1 MIPTTLSGTP
11 HPSLSPIPWFI
22 ESGMKRGN
30 FSKLVLL
37 SALALPA
44 YAEKVQFDQLPPD
57 LQQKIRAQV
66 GSAAI
71 EDIDR
76 DVKDGRTIYE
86 VAYKE
91 NGQHREAQI
100 EYNTPSTATSTSSA
114 VDSRKMSYDELP
126 QNIKNAVN
134 SYVQAAEVND
144 VDRQVRDGRVT
155 YEIGYKVNGGAQQ
168 ELLVADNG
176 QILNRNSA
184 VASSSTATTTPPP
197 YRNRRGVIPGQPA
210 TASVNTRTVQYQDL
224 PSAVRKAAES
234 RLHAGGVTQVIR
246 TIQNGNVNYQIDF
259 KKEDGRNQ
267 QLVVAEDGRIMS
279 DQFTTASG
287 VGSAASVQS
296 GTSSSSTTTTTDYS
310 NITTPIQLA
319 NAQEVNRAQIPV
331 GVARTMRNYTVN
343 TNIKD
348 IQRGTWDG
356 REVYQ
361 VGFVDNNNQ
370 YVQLQLD
377 ASGNVIYDPRRTGSS
392 TGNLLNNIGRLF
404 DNK

>member
-1 MIPTTLSGTP
+1 
-11 HPSLSPIPWFI
+11 
-22 ESGMKRGN
+22 MKRGN
-30 FSKLVLL
+30 FTKLVLL

-66 GSAAI
+66 GSAQI

-76 DVKDGRTIYE
+76 EVKDGRTLYE

-100 EYNTPSTATSTSSA
+100 EHNAPVTASTTTSTSTA
-114 VDSRKMSYDELP
+114 VDSRKISYNELP
-126 QNIKNAVN
+126 QNVKDAV
-134 SYVQAAEVND
+134 SSHIQGAEVND
-144 VDRQVRDGRVT
+144 VDRQAKDGRVT
-155 YEIGYKVNGGAQQ
+155 YEIGYKRNDGVQQ
-168 ELLVADNG
+168 ELLVADDG
-176 QILNRNSA
+176 RILNRGSVA
-184 VASSSTATTTPPP
+184 ASSGSSTINRPI
-197 YRNRRGVIPGQPA
+197 RRGVFGNRSTASA
-210 TASVNTRTVQYQDL
+210 TANARSMEYEDL
-224 PSAVRKAAES
+224 PSAVRRSAET
-234 RLHAGGVTQVIR
+234 RLRDGDVKQVYR
-246 TIQNGNVNYQIDF
+246 LVQNGNINYQIDF
-259 KKEDGRNQ
+259 EKEDGRHQ
-267 QLVVAEDGRIMS
+267 QLLIAENGRLMTDRFVS
-279 DQFTTASG
+279 
-287 VGSAASVQS
+287 GSAVGAPPAVQS
-296 GTSSSSTTTTTDYS
+296 GTSSSQSGTSSSATTSGTDYS
-310 NITTPIQLA
+310 NITSPIQLA
-319 NAQEVNRAQIPV
+319 NSQEINRAQMPV

-348 IQRGTWDG
+348 IQRGMWNG

-377 ASGNVIYDPRRTGSS
+377 ASGNVIHDPRNNSATTP

>member
-1 MIPTTLSGTP
+1 
-11 HPSLSPIPWFI
+11 
-22 ESGMKRGN
+22 MKKGN
-30 FSKLVLL
+30 FTKLVLL

-66 GSAAI
+66 GSAQI

-91 NGQHREAQI
+91 NGQHREAQF
-100 EYNTPSTATSTSSA
+100 EHNTAVASTTTSTSTS
-114 VDSRKMSYDELP
+114 VDSRKISYDELP
-126 QNIKNAVN
+126 QNVKNAIS
-134 SYVQAAEVND
+134 SYVSGAEVND
-144 VDRQVRDGRVT
+144 VDRQVKDGRVT
-155 YEIGYKVNGGAQQ
+155 YEIGYKLNDGVQQ
-168 ELLVADNG
+168 ELLVADDG
-176 QILNRNSA
+176 RVLNRGS
-184 VASSSTATTTPPP
+184 VATSTTIPPTTTRP
-197 YRNRRGVIPGQPA
+197 YRNPRGVLSGPRS
-210 TASVNTRTVQYQDL
+210 TASATTRSMQYEDL
-224 PSAVRKAAES
+224 PAAVRTAAQA
-234 RLHAGGVTQVIR
+234 RLSDGDVSQVYR
-246 TIQNGNVNYQIDF
+246 LIQNGEVTYQIDF
-259 KKEDGRNQ
+259 RKEDGRTQ
-267 QLVVAEDGRIMS
+267 QLLVAENGRVMTDRFI
-279 DQFTTASG
+279 T
-287 VGSAASVQS
+287 GSAVGAPASVQS
-296 GTSSSSTTTTTDYS
+296 GTSSSATTSGTDYS
-310 NITTPIQLA
+310 NITSPIQLA
-319 NAQEVNRAQIPV
+319 NSQEINRAQMPV

-348 IQRGTWDG
+348 IQRGMWNG

-377 ASGNVIYDPRRTGSS
+377 ANGNVIHDPRNNATTP